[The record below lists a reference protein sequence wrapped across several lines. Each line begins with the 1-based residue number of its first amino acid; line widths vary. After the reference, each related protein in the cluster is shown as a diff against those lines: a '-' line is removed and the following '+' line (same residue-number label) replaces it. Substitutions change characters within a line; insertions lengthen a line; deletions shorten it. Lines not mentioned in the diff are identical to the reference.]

1 MGKNGQYQR
10 LLLSIVILLGEI
22 GAFLLLGAL
31 ALGVIVSQLLLLLM
45 LSFAPVTLLIGIF
58 PGRGHDFFRAW
69 LGKLVGYLARKVICS
84 LILAVTL
91 AVCQALADATSNLG
105 WLLAFA
111 LQATFLWMVFVQ
123 RERLTTDLLKATV
136 GPSAAYDKTNR
147 LQTLYYSTRLA
158 QIADEPK
165 DRPRAR
171 RARAHLRPRRRQV
184 MPLPSPPRPTPLP
197 AAPPE
202 RESVRPPLDC
212 TPPETPEEKSLELS
226 Y

>member
-1 MGKNGQYQR
+1 M
-10 LLLSIVILLGEI
+10 
-22 GAFLLLGAL
+22 
-31 ALGVIVSQLLLLLM
+31 
-45 LSFAPVTLLIGIF
+45 
-58 PGRGHDFFRAW
+58 
-69 LGKLVGYLARKVICS
+69 ICS

-158 QIADEPK
+158 QIA
-165 DRPRAR
+165 R
-171 RARAHLRPRRRQV
+171 RTKSSSGGSSGGSSS
-184 MPLPSPPRPTPLP
+184 SPPSSAGEAASESAAEAPP
-197 AAPPE
+197 AA
-202 RESVRPPLDC
+202 
-212 TPPETPEEKSLELS
+212 
-226 Y
+226 